1 MRITLGNR
9 MPLLPR
15 KIILAIGAVVDIALH
30 SDKEPRDLAY
40 RLQLS
45 GRYLDP
51 VLQTLVRKG
60 ILQGVRGMNGGYML
74 AKARDA
80 ISVYD
85 ISKAVK
91 ETEEPNKEFPG
102 LLGAVV
108 VPTLAQAEQCF
119 GSTLKRI
126 TVEDLVRAASLQ
138 LLASY
143 KATASATP

>member
-1 MRITLGNR
+1 M
-9 MPLLPR
+9 
-15 KIILAIGAVVDIALH
+15 AD
-30 SDKEPRDLAY
+30 

-45 GRYLDP
+45 RRCLEP
-51 VLQTLVRKG
+51 VLQPLVRKG
-60 ILQGVRGMNGGYML
+60 ILEGVRGANGGYKL

-85 ISKAVK
+85 ISKAIRD
-91 ETEEPNKEFPG
+91 TEERSKEFPG

-126 TVEDLVRAASLQ
+126 TVEDLVRTASLQ
-138 LLASY
+138 LLAGY
-143 KATASATP
+143 KATALATP

>member
-1 MRITLGNR
+1 
-9 MPLLPR
+9 MPLLSHDT
-15 KIILAIGAVVDIALH
+15 ILAIGAVVDIALH
-30 SDKEPRDLAY
+30 SGAEPVRSGDVAD

-45 GRYLDP
+45 RRCLEP
-51 VLQTLVRKG
+51 VLQPLVRKG
-60 ILQGVRGMNGGYML
+60 ILQGVRGANGGYKL

-85 ISKAVK
+85 ISKAIRD
-91 ETEEPNKEFPG
+91 TEERSKEFPG

-138 LLASY
+138 LLANY
-143 KATASATP
+143 QATALAAP